1 MSNRFF
7 VIALDEWRYWQR
19 SRLSLAVF
27 IIALLLVA
35 TSVWITRASNN
46 DTAHQREH
54 MQSEAE
60 HNFKDQPDRHPHR
73 MIHYGHYVFRS
84 LPPLGTLDPG
94 IDALTGNAV
103 FLEGHRQNSATLADK
118 KQSSGLTWISAL
130 TPAFVMQVIAP
141 MLLIILGFSTVTRE
155 REAGTL
161 EFLNVQGVSPL
172 TLLAG
177 KGLALFT
184 AALVISAPLL
194 VGVMLSIV
202 DGAAIVPAMA
212 FIVSYWIYLLIWSA
226 IVLLV
231 SAFAS
236 SNTLSFSGS
245 TTLWILICLIIP
257 RIASNTASVVI
268 HSPGKLETD
277 FAVLQQLRE
286 MGDGH
291 DTSGPANSALKAS
304 LLAKYN
310 VESVDELPVNFK
322 GIVAQQS
329 EANLTKVLNEFAQKQ
344 MHQQTDQ
351 ADIYRYFGWLSPMIA
366 IQNASMT
373 LAATDL
379 TNYHLFLRQAEKA
392 RFDFVQA
399 LNRLHAE
406 GMTLE
411 QDSNKYRSNA
421 AKKAATVSADN
432 WQMLSQFSFTP
443 VASSARLF
451 NSKMALA
458 QLVLLFGALIC
469 TVCFVGRRL

>member
-1 MSNRFF
+1 MSNRILI
-7 VIALDEWRYWQR
+7 IARDEWRYWQR
-19 SRLSLAVF
+19 SRLSLAV
-27 IIALLLVA
+27 IVIALSLVA
-35 TSVWITRASNN
+35 ASVWITRTSNS

-60 HNFKDQPDRHPHR
+60 HNFRDQPDRHPHR
-73 MIHYGHYVFRS
+73 MIHYGHYVFRG

-94 IDALTGNAV
+94 IDALTGNTV

-177 KGLALFT
+177 KGLALFS
-184 AALVISAPLL
+184 AALVISTPLL
-194 VGVMLSIV
+194 VGVLISMT
-202 DGAAIVPAMA
+202 DGAAILPAIT
-212 FIVSYWIYLLIWSA
+212 FIASYWIYLLIWSA
-226 IVLLV
+226 IVLPI
-231 SAFAS
+231 SAFTR

-245 TTLWILICLIIP
+245 LTLWMLLCLIIP

-286 MGDGH
+286 IGDGH
-291 DTSGPANSALKAS
+291 NTSGPANSALKAS

-329 EANLTKVLNEFAQKQ
+329 EANLTKVLNQFAQKQ
-344 MHQQTDQ
+344 MQQQTDQ
-351 ADIYRYFGWLSPMIA
+351 ADIYRHFGWLSPMIA

-399 LNRLHAE
+399 LNKLHAE

-443 VASSARLF
+443 LESGARLH
-451 NSKMALA
+451 NSMMALA
-458 QLVLLFGALIC
+458 QLIMLFGALIS
-469 TVCFVGRRL
+469 TLLFLGKRL